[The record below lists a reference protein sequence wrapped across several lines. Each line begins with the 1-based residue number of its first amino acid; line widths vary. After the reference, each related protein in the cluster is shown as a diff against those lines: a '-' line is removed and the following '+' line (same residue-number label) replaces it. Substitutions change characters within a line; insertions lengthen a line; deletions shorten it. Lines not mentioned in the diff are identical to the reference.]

1 MPVVLQKFIE
11 TRTVQ
16 MALVGPRSNVVSP
29 HGIVVDRR
37 WPIEQTFS
45 YGTDIKI
52 IDYREVL
59 EAFILSNQIN
69 KTRLRKFFLRTIFP
83 KFERDM
89 KQI

>member
-29 HGIVVDRR
+29 HGIVVDRSSR
-37 WPIEQTFS
+37 P

-52 IDYREVL
+52 IDCGEVL
-59 EAFILSNQIN
+59 DAFILSDQIN
-69 KTRLRKFFLRTIFP
+69 KTRLRKFFLRTFFR